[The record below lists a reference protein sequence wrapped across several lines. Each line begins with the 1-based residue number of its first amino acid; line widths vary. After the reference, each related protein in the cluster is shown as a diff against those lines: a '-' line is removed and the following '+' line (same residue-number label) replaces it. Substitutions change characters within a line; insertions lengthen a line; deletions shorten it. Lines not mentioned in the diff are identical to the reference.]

1 MKSAV
6 DPDWQTLLQT
16 QAARPDDSWVLLE
29 GQATVEAALAGWWE
43 VAGVLL
49 DDDHPWEQP
58 VWSGLEIRRR
68 PAAELRALG
77 DPARHDGL
85 LGLAR
90 VPAET
95 REVAGLAKSLAGD
108 GLLVVCPRLGD
119 PVLAGAV
126 TRHAEACGA
135 AGILFGRESV
145 SPFEPR
151 AIAASAGAVFRLPV
165 RVADGG
171 VILRGLKAA
180 GVDLT
185 GWEEGAAAP
194 GWSPPAGRRALVLG
208 DPGRGLGPFWRAACD
223 RHAKGAWPDLLT
235 CLAANAG

>member
-1 MKSAV
+1 MNS
-6 DPDWQTLLQT
+6 DWQTLLQA
-16 QAARPDDSWVLLE
+16 QAARPDDAWVLLE

-49 DDDHPWEQP
+49 EDDHPWEIP
-58 VWSGLEIRRR
+58 AWSGLEVRRR
-68 PAAELRALG
+68 PAQELRQLG
-77 DPARHDGL
+77 EPSRHRGL
-85 LGLAR
+85 LGLAK

-95 REVAGLAKSLAGD
+95 QEVATLAKSLADG
-108 GLLVVCPRLGD
+108 GLLVVCPRLSD
-119 PVLAGAV
+119 PGLAGAV

-135 AGILFGRESV
+135 AGILFGRESA
-145 SPFEPR
+145 SPFDPR

-185 GWEEGAAAP
+185 GWEASAAP
-194 GWSPPAGRRALVLG
+194 TGWHPPAGRRALVVG
-208 DPGRGLGPFWRAACD
+208 DPGHGLGPFWRAACD
-223 RHAKGAWPDLLT
+223 RHGDGDWPQLLT
-235 CLAANAG
+235 SLAAEAG